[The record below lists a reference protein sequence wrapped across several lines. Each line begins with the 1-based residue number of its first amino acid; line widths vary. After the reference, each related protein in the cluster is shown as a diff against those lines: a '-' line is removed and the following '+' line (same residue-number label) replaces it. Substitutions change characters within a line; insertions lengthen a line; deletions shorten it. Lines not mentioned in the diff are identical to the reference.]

1 MFAGFWYPIFISCSG
16 LILGGKSQLSTE
28 EALEVSLIVLL
39 FDITL
44 RFLEALYI
52 SAVRG
57 GESWLTMIA

>member
-1 MFAGFWYPIFISCSG
+1 M
-16 LILGGKSQLSTE
+16 STE